1 MPNTNSYRLVVDVS
15 ALEEKKGVVAQGNGT
30 GAGSGTA
37 GQSAADP
44 IGNDSVVG
52 KNAGKAVVGMVS
64 YATAASFADQL
75 ITNELSVVEL
85 STGARE
91 YEQRLQYG
99 YSIGKTAVNA
109 AVSLGVGIATGTWPV
124 VLAGL
129 AIAGV
134 GKAISLG
141 QEYRKLEMRENIE
154 DIGIGFAQTRA
165 GVSGRRS
172 REQ

>member
-1 MPNTNSYRLVVDVS
+1 MADEHTYTLIVDASGLEQEKSAVTPSGATASRNTSS
-15 ALEEKKGVVAQGNGT
+15 QGGGT
-30 GAGSGTA
+30 
-37 GQSAADP
+37 
-44 IGNDSVVG
+44 VG
-52 KNAGKAVVGMVS
+52 KNMEKAVVGMVS

-75 ITNELSVVEL
+75 VTNELSVVEL

-99 YSIGKTAVNA
+99 YSLGKTAVNA

-129 AIAGV
+129 AVAGV

-154 DIGIGFAQTRA
+154 DIGIGFAQKRA
-165 GVSGRRS
+165 GVSGRRGS
-172 REQ
+172 TQ